1 MKKYLMEIIQKSYIW
16 IKISI
21 TKTYTNTCLKSHDL
35 LLKALSL
42 NEIAILYVNNINYY
56 LLKYVKES
64 FSRFRNCSFVEVNK
78 NKKKI
83 KHPVC

>member
-16 IKISI
+16 IK
-21 TKTYTNTCLKSHDL
+21 KTYTCLKSHDL

-78 NKKKI
+78 NKKKF
-83 KHPVC
+83 KHTVC

>member
-21 TKTYTNTCLKSHDL
+21 TKTYTCLKSHDL
-35 LLKALSL
+35 LLEALSL

-78 NKKKI
+78 NKKKF
-83 KHPVC
+83 KHTVC

>member
-1 MKKYLMEIIQKSYIW
+1 MEIIQKSYIW

-21 TKTYTNTCLKSHDL
+21 TKTYTCLKSHDL

-78 NKKKI
+78 NKKKFKQKI
-83 KHPVC
+83 QKIENRK

>member
-1 MKKYLMEIIQKSYIW
+1 M
-16 IKISI
+16 
-21 TKTYTNTCLKSHDL
+21 
-35 LLKALSL
+35 KALSL

-78 NKKKI
+78 NKKKF
-83 KHPVC
+83 KHTVC